1 MNMALDG
8 SLNRHGGQ
16 AAMESNADER
26 ARERAEAVEERMLEL
41 LSRRVLRYQDHCV
54 QCPECEE
61 YVAVDDSGKLAHLAT
76 CELLRA
82 RAEAEC
88 DAAERGR

>member
-1 MNMALDG
+1 MNMANDG

-16 AAMESNADER
+16 ADMESNADER
-26 ARERAEAVEERMLEL
+26 ARERAEAVEERVRDL
-41 LSRRVLRYQDHCV
+41 LYSHRVTMYLCIECGDLVSVPAFVRHLR
-54 QCPECEE
+54 E
-61 YVAVDDSGKLAHLAT
+61 

-88 DAAERGR
+88 DAAERAK

>member
-1 MNMALDG
+1 MDTANDG

-16 AAMESNADER
+16 ADMESNADER
-26 ARERAEAVEERMLEL
+26 ARERAEAVEDMAHHILNGTGW
-41 LSRRVLRYQDHCV
+41 V
-54 QCPECEE
+54 CPECDADIIAILDET
-61 YVAVDDSGKLAHLAT
+61 VATHLAT

-82 RAEAEC
+82 RAENEV

>member
-1 MNMALDG
+1 MDTANDG

-16 AAMESNADER
+16 ADMESNAQER
-26 ARERAEAVEERMLEL
+26 ARERAEAVEERGVDILT
-41 LSRRVLRYQDHCV
+41 DHMFYW
-54 QCPECEE
+54 CPECEQYTPHAYE
-61 YVAVDDSGKLAHLAT
+61 HFAT

-88 DAAERGR
+88 DAAERAK